1 MEKRELE
8 QLGKDIE
15 KLEKRKEEIN
25 QMFNDTNLPFDD
37 IKKLSTELG
46 DVIRQLEIKEY
57 RRFELIERE

>member
-8 QLGKDIE
+8 QLAKDIE

-25 QMFNDTNLPFDD
+25 KLFNNKDMPFDD
-37 IKKLSTELG
+37 IKELSAEIGEMMRHL
-46 DVIRQLEIKEY
+46 DIKEK